1 MELVVAITG
10 ASGTVYG
17 VRLLEELRRIGVRVH
32 LIMTRFALMNL
43 RYETEFDESY
53 VKGLA
58 DRVYAEDDMGAPI
71 ASGSYRTDGMAIV
84 PCSMKTLSAIANG
97 LEVNLVSRAA
107 SVALKE
113 RRTLVL
119 MIRESP
125 LNVIQL
131 ENMLKA
137 ARAGAFIVPAS
148 PPFYTKPKSVDDMV
162 NSMVGRVLDLFG
174 IEHDLYRRWQGLNR

>member
-1 MELVVAITG
+1 LELVVAITG
-10 ASGTVYG
+10 ASGTIYG
-17 VRLLEELRRIGVRVH
+17 IRLLEELKKVRVSTH

-43 RYETEFDESY
+43 KYETEYDESY

-58 DRVYAEDDMGAPI
+58 DRVYAEEDMGAPI

-97 LEVNLVSRAA
+97 LEINLVTRAA

-113 RRTLVL
+113 RRSLVL
-119 MIRESP
+119 MVRETP

-131 ENMLKA
+131 ENMLKV
-137 ARAGAFIVPAS
+137 ARAGAFIMPAS

-174 IEHDLYRRWQGLNR
+174 IEHSLYRRWQGLNQ